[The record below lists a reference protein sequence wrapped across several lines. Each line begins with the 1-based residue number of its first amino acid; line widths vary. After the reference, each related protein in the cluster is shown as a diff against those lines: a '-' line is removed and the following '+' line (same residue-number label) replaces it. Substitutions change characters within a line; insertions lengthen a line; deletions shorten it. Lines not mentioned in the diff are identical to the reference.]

1 MILVVDSGSTKTDW
15 IAINRKGEVLFETQ
29 TLGLNPQVLTNH
41 ILKERIVNNFEL
53 YKFRKD
59 VEEIYF
65 YGAGCGTEPPRVLI
79 NNVFSDIFNN
89 CKEFSV
95 REDTY
100 AAIYSTAK
108 ENTKSI
114 VCILGTGSNCT
125 YFDGK
130 NIDQKVIS
138 LGYILMDDASGNY
151 FGRQLLRDY
160 YFNII
165 PEETAIKFEKEF
177 DLDAETIKDNLYKQP
192 NPNTYL
198 ATFAKFLINNKESD
212 YGQLLIK
219 RGFKLFIER
228 QILQFK
234 DAKEI
239 PIHFVGSISFYLKD
253 ELKVCLQE
261 YGLSAGNIIRKPIDG
276 LLQFHQEKLKDSD
289 H

>member
-15 IAINRKGEVLFETQ
+15 IAINRRGEVLFETQ

-261 YGLSAGNIIRKPIDG
+261 YGLSAGNIIRKPIEG

>member
-79 NNVFSDIFNN
+79 KNVFSDIFNN

-261 YGLSAGNIIRKPIDG
+261 YGLSAGNIIRKPIEG

>member
-1 MILVVDSGSTKTDW
+1 MILIVDSGSTKTDW
-15 IAINRKGEVLFETQ
+15 ISINKKGEVLFETQ
-29 TLGLNPQVLTNH
+29 TLGLNPQVLTEN
-41 ILKERIVNNFEL
+41 ILKERVVNNFEL

-59 VEEIYF
+59 VEKIYF
-65 YGAGCGTEPPRVLI
+65 YGAGCGTEPPRILLKKVFFDI
-79 NNVFSDIFNN
+79 FKNSKVFSI
-89 CKEFSV
+89 K
-95 REDTY
+95 EDTY
-100 AAIYSTAK
+100 AAIYATATEK
-108 ENTKSI
+108 SKSI

-125 YFDGK
+125 YFDGVD
-130 NIDQKVIS
+130 IDQRIIS

-160 YFNII
+160 YFNLI
-165 PEETAIKFEKEF
+165 PEETSKKFENEF

-198 ATFAKFLINNKESD
+198 ATFAKFLISNKNSE
-212 YGQLLIK
+212 YGKALIK
-219 RGFKLFIER
+219 RGFNLFIER

-253 ELKVCLQE
+253 EIKECLSN
-261 YGLSAGNIIRKPIDG
+261 YGLIPGNIIRKPIDG
-276 LLQFHQEKLKDSD
+276 LLKFHIEKLKHSN

>member
-15 IAINRKGEVLFETQ
+15 IAINRRGEVLFETQ

-41 ILKERIVNNFEL
+41 ILKERIVNNYEL

-79 NNVFSDIFNN
+79 KNVFSDIFNN

-261 YGLSAGNIIRKPIDG
+261 YGLSAGNIIRKPIEG

>member
-15 IAINRKGEVLFETQ
+15 IAINRRGEVLFETQ

-41 ILKERIVNNFEL
+41 ILKERIVNNYEL

-79 NNVFSDIFNN
+79 KNVFSDIFNN